1 MRESEF
7 DKKLKILL
15 KDYGYRVTDNTLI
28 DNGIRG
34 IIPHSIVGR
43 FKSIVAMVEYLI
55 PVICESEFSRRY
67 HNIAIY

>member
-7 DKKLKILL
+7 DKKLKVLL
-15 KDYGYRVTDNTLI
+15 KDFGYSVKDDTLI
-28 DNGIRG
+28 DNGIKG

-43 FKSIVAMVEYLI
+43 FKSILAMIEYLI
-55 PVICESEFSRRY
+55 PIICEDEFSRRY